1 MTFTGLGTPT
11 VTYGTFDTSSSGNY
25 PVTCPSSFASTN
37 SNVRTINL
45 NASTL
50 SFGGFISFNT
60 QTNLTFNAGTSQ
72 INGTGTNAGLA
83 VQTGTTFYNV
93 AFTSTALAFPT
104 ITGANTFNNLSIT
117 GRTSVG
123 ASALAL
129 SANQTI
135 NNTLTVSAGTASAY
149 RTSIVSNTVGTT
161 RTLTCAA
168 VSLTDTDFRD
178 ITIAGAAS
186 PASGVDSISATQ
198 GFAVLVDE
206 NASGID
212 VFTVSASIF
221 NAAFTDSAS
230 GIDALQ
236 PNFTYFITVSE
247 GVNAQDLIFARY
259 LWELIDNTETSD
271 WGVINDTQ
279 TASWSQ
285 IDDTQALNWQ
295 NVGNT
300 QTATW
305 SQIDDNE
312 SGNWEQI

>member
-1 MTFTGLGTPT
+1 MIKRP
-11 VTYGTFDTSSSGNY
+11 
-25 PVTCPSSFASTN
+25 
-37 SNVRTINL
+37 
-45 NASTL
+45 
-50 SFGGFISFNT
+50 
-60 QTNLTFNAGTSQ
+60 
-72 INGTGTNAGLA
+72 
-83 VQTGTTFYNV
+83 
-93 AFTSTALAFPT
+93 
-104 ITGANTFNNLSIT
+104 
-117 GRTSVG
+117 
-123 ASALAL
+123 
-129 SANQTI
+129 
-135 NNTLTVSAGTASAY
+135 
-149 RTSIVSNTVGTT
+149 TSIVS
-161 RTLTCAA
+161 
-168 VSLTDTDFRD
+168 D
-178 ITIAGAAS
+178 IAET
-186 PASGVDSISATQ
+186 ASGVDSISTTQ
-198 GFAVLVDE
+198 GFAVLIDE